1 MSSEPKKIIP
11 AKKLQGL
18 PPYVFAELDV
28 WKEEALANGIDYID
42 LGMGNHDGATPSP
55 IVEAAVKGIRSSQ
68 NHGYPSFKGKKE
80 FRDAISNW
88 MKKRYN
94 VDICSE
100 YEVQTLLGAKEGLA
114 HVSMAFTN
122 PGDINIVPDPYYPV
136 HSRGTWLSS
145 GEIYHVKL
153 EEKNNFLP
161 DLDSIPEEIAKRAK
175 IFFINYPNNP
185 TSAIAPVE
193 FLERLVAF
201 CKKYGILLCSDLAY
215 GEICFD
221 GYRPPSIFSIKGAK
235 DVAIEFHTFSK
246 TFNMAGWRIG
256 FAVGHKD
263 YIDALFALKTNVDY
277 GTASICQEAAI
288 AALNI
293 ERPYIDAIVEKYKNR
308 RDLLIEGFKK
318 LNWHLKPTKATM
330 YLWLKVPTG
339 YDSKSWCKMVL
350 NKAGVV
356 FTPGMA
362 FGEHSDGYF
371 RVSLVQP
378 EEKLLA
384 ALSRL
389 EKAGIRYE

>member
-1 MSSEPKKIIP
+1 MLPETKKIVP
-11 AKKLQGL
+11 AERILNL

-28 WKEEALANGIDYID
+28 WKEEALANGINYID
-42 LGMGNHDGATPSP
+42 LGMGNHDGATPAP
-55 IVEAAVKGIRSSQ
+55 IVDAAVKSLYEAK

-80 FRDAISNW
+80 FREAISQW
-88 MKKRYN
+88 MKKRYD
-94 VDICSE
+94 VEVCPE
-100 YEVQTLLGAKEGLA
+100 LEVQTLLGAKEGLA
-114 HVSMAFTN
+114 HLAMAYTN

-136 HSRGTWLSS
+136 HSRGTWLAN
-145 GEIYHVKL
+145 GEIYHIKL

-161 DLDSIPEEIAKRAK
+161 DLDSIPEDVARRAK

-193 FLERLVAF
+193 YLEKLVAY

-221 GYRPPSIFSIKGAK
+221 GYRPPSIFSIPCAK
-235 DVAIEFHTFSK
+235 DIAIEFHTFSK

-256 FAVGHKD
+256 FAVGNKE
-263 YIDALFALKTNVDY
+263 YIHALYTLKTNVDY
-277 GTASICQEAAI
+277 GTSSICQEAAI
-288 AALNI
+288 AALNVD
-293 ERPYIDAIVEKYKNR
+293 RPHIDAIVNKYQQR
-308 RDLLIEGFKK
+308 RDLLVDGFKK
-318 LNWHLKPTKATM
+318 LGWNVSTPKATM

-339 YDSKSWCKMVL
+339 FDSKSWCKMVL
-350 NKAGVV
+350 NTAGIV

-378 EEKLLA
+378 EEKLLE

-389 EKAGIRYE
+389 EKAGIRYA